1 MSRDGCGGE
10 LEHFGNLPHAELI
23 VFQQRAN
30 HPHPIAV
37 SQGFGDFQC
46 FFHVSPFRLYNSL
59 IDEMQYIG
67 IYVLVNM
74 YFDIHLDRGHDPFRE
89 AISSVLLT
97 MDRDVTRGLSL
108 VPTIPS

>member
-1 MSRDGCGGE
+1 MSRDGCGCE
-10 LEHFGNLPHAELI
+10 LEHFGNLTHAELI

-37 SQGFGDFQC
+37 SQGFGDIQC
-46 FFHVSPFRLYNSL
+46 FFHVGPFRLYNSL

-67 IYVLVNM
+67 IDVPVNM
-74 YFDIHLDRGHDPFRE
+74 YFDIHMDREHDPLRE
-89 AISSVLLT
+89 AIPSALLT
-97 MDRDVTRGLSL
+97 MDRGTTRGMSL